1 MPRPANRTEGLRFR
15 IVLGPGIAI
24 GPGKADL
31 LQAIDETGSL
41 TAAAARFAMSYKRAW
56 TLVQEMNRAFEKLL
70 VVTGKGG
77 AGGGGTAKLTPL
89 GHRVMTRYREMERDA
104 NKAVAAGISDLRRHL
119 KKTKST
125 PPSPRRRRSRE

>member
-1 MPRPANRTEGLRFR
+1 MPRPANRTEGLRIR

-31 LQAIDETGSL
+31 LEAIHETGSL
-41 TAAAARFAMSYKRAW
+41 TASAARFGMSYKRAW
-56 TLVQEMNRAFEKLL
+56 TLVQELNRAFDKLL

-89 GHRVMTRYREMERDA
+89 GHRVMTRYREMDRDA
-104 NKAVAAGISDLRRHL
+104 NKAIRAGISDLKAHL
-119 KKTKST
+119 KGAAAA
-125 PPSPRRRRSRE
+125 RRAAKK